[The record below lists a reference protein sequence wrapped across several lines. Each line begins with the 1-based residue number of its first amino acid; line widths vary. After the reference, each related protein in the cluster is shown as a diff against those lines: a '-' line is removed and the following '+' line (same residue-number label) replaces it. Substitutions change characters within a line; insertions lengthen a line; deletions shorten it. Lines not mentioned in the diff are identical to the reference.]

1 MSENVEAMMHLTSL
15 RKSRIRKKNT
25 GCHQGITLMSA
36 CESEDLLAVKE
47 IPGMTQIASN
57 AATTSI
63 SGECENH
70 FNAKVEQERNRHKP
84 AAGHCWLYLSNHRA
98 DAKEFSGRWVDPCI
112 GWHRGQTT
120 KNKSKV
126 NVRKRWSN
134 DALHEELVSAWQHW
148 EKSAGFH
155 QGIAQVWA
163 WTDRKWP
170 SHRRLST
177 HLTPLG
183 SWARGGKPT
192 GWRGKN
198 KNAKLVEW
206 HAKDH
211 AGVYQWTLDKHVKS
225 HCAIRDTNPR
235 SPLKRLSRSLA
246 LGQGDQPQSTPTA
259 GVDRMQPQ
267 CPTLRPPFW
276 GWNWWNYNVLLG

>member
-98 DAKEFSGRWVDPCI
+98 DAKEFSGRWVDPGI

-134 DALHEELVSAWQHW
+134 DALHEELAWTSLHGSI
-148 EKSAGFH
+148 EKR
-155 QGIAQVWA
+155 AQVF
-163 WTDRKWP
+163 TKEL
-170 SHRRLST
+170 HRSGREPT
-177 HLTPLG
+177 ENGQAT
-183 SWARGGKPT
+183 GGFLPT
-192 GWRGKN
+192 
-198 KNAKLVEW
+198 
-206 HAKDH
+206 
-211 AGVYQWTLDKHVKS
+211 
-225 HCAIRDTNPR
+225 
-235 SPLKRLSRSLA
+235 
-246 LGQGDQPQSTPTA
+246 
-259 GVDRMQPQ
+259 
-267 CPTLRPPFW
+267 
-276 GWNWWNYNVLLG
+276 